1 MLGRLKSILA
11 LTMKEAG
18 YAFDSLPLYHRTK
31 VKMCEFKVNKAL
43 KCKNETAIQLSQ
55 IKIVVYKLR
64 EESVH

>member
-11 LTMKEAG
+11 VTVKEAG
-18 YAFDSLPLYHRTK
+18 YTFDSLPLYHRTK

-43 KCKNETAIQLSQ
+43 KSKNETAIGQNK
-55 IKIVVYKLR
+55 IKIVVYKLK

>member
-1 MLGRLKSILA
+1 
-11 LTMKEAG
+11 MKEAG

-43 KCKNETAIQLSQ
+43 KCKNETAIRLSQ